1 MQTIKRTQAKPEN
14 PDVRTIGYARVS
26 TEDQVLNL
34 QVDAL
39 LRAGVREEDVFKDKS
54 SARKKK
60 RPILDKAIMRLHP
73 GDTFLVWRLDRL
85 ARNMRELL
93 TRLEQIEGEG
103 ATFKSLTEQF
113 DTAGPA
119 GKLIMHV
126 LGALAEFESQLT
138 GARTKAGMTAL
149 KDRGFTLG
157 AQARIT
163 EKQWGQIERA
173 LRDTKATVKEMAD
186 RYEVSATLIHKRFP
200 GGKKA
205 LQAKRPKRKR

>member
-1 MQTIKRTQAKPEN
+1 MKTIKRPAPELS
-14 PDVRTIGYARVS
+14 DTDARMIGYARVS

-39 LRAGVREEDVFKDKS
+39 KRAGVRDDDVFLDKS
-54 SARKKK
+54 SANRKK
-60 RPILDKAIMRLHP
+60 RPVLDKAIMRLHP

-93 TRLEQIEGEG
+93 TRLEQIEAEG

-138 GARTKAGMTAL
+138 SRRTAAGMQAL
-149 KDRGFTLG
+149 RDRGYTLG

-163 EKQWGQIERA
+163 DKQWAQIERA
-173 LRDTKATVKEMAD
+173 LRDTKATVKELAVK
-186 RYEVSATLIHKRFP
+186 YKVSATLIHKRFP
-200 GGKKA
+200 GGKQA
-205 LQAKRPKRKR
+205 LQRNRPKRKR